1 MEKMQTI
8 KDEAHRRKLRDTER
22 NSTEAILPSLFELCR
37 GQLTTLLC
45 NKQQCSPAKANESGS
60 VLVVALIMLVLLT
73 VLGIT
78 ATSTSN
84 IELQIAN
91 NERNFKRAFFIA
103 NAGIEHARADLAANL
118 AIFRATQISQA
129 SALDWSFALNND
141 AGKGTAT
148 EINDPDDPN
157 NPVWFNNVSF
167 GDGYSY
173 TVTVF
178 NDDDSATG
186 GTATSDTNG
195 RIYAQAVAAGPNG
208 VQAVVKVLLLAAVT
222 GQATESYSQYGGDMS
237 KNFTGNDLNAPGSYD
252 TAIGS
257 KTYTS
262 AI

>member
-1 MEKMQTI
+1 MEKMYEI

-22 NSTEAILPSLFELCR
+22 NSAEAILPSLFELCR
-37 GQLTTLLC
+37 GQLATLLC
-45 NKQQCSPAKANESGS
+45 NKQQCFPAKANESGS

-91 NERNFKRAFFIA
+91 NERNYKRAFFIA

-118 AIFRATQISQA
+118 AIYRAQQVSQGTD
-129 SALDWSFALNND
+129 LDWSFALNNE

-148 EINDPDDPN
+148 DINVAGGVEWLDEN
-157 NPVWFNNVSF
+157 F
-167 GDGYSY
+167 GDGYTY

-178 NDDDSATG
+178 NDDDSGSG
-186 GTATSDTNG
+186 GSAVLDKN
-195 RIYAQAVAAGPNG
+195 RLIYARAVASGPNG
-208 VQAVVKVLLLAAVT
+208 VQVVVQVLLLADVT
-222 GQATESYSQYGGDMS
+222 GQATESYSQYGGDMT
-237 KNFTGNDLNAPGSYD
+237 KNFTGNDLHAPGSYG

-257 KTYTS
+257 KTYSST
-262 AI
+262 I